1 MSTKEPSVYLRLLTN
16 NNYKVMKKA
25 ILFILFMTLQT
36 VIYAQ
41 ERQYLPFLEEGKA
54 WYYYYYGSDDESHK
68 WLVVGDEV
76 EVDGKSYK
84 KIVDWD
90 TRRCVC
96 LMREEGSKVYC
107 MQDGNEYLLYDF
119 GLNVGDTFET
129 PNGNATV
136 VAVKEIMVG
145 SRSHRVLD
153 VRDNENNSYS
163 NWWIEGVGGWNYLTK
178 SILGADDNYELVQC
192 LLDGVPLF
200 TCYNFWALP
209 VFFAQ
214 ERQYVPFVE
223 EGKSWYCGYYHPY
236 DIFPP
241 SAADPAGEG
250 IDHIFTIQG
259 DTQINDKAYKKVYCQ
274 CKEYYG
280 DDEFHYY
287 CAVRE
292 EDYRVYIVKNG
303 ATEEKLIYDFSNPGE
318 LATYPFDSREYV
330 RNGGIRFE
338 RFLPG
343 QLEYSITINNDG
355 IVDFRDYYG
364 KWIEGVGAVSNCPF
378 DIKYDNDVIFD
389 KDVWVRTVM
398 KDGEYVYND
407 EWSAKPS
414 FPPGPTLID
423 NRRRIDTPYKN
434 SPLYDLQGRQLKSLP
449 NKGVYIQNGKKV
461 VVK

>member
-1 MSTKEPSVYLRLLTN
+1 
-16 NNYKVMKKA
+16 MKKA

-36 VIYAQ
+36 VLYAQ

-68 WLVVGDEV
+68 WLVAGDEV

-96 LMREEGSKVYC
+96 LMREEGSKIYC

-119 GLNVGDTFET
+119 GLNVGDTFES

-318 LATYPFDSREYV
+318 LATFPFDSRDYV
-330 RNGGIRFE
+330 RNVGIRF
-338 RFLPG
+338 
-343 QLEYSITINNDG
+343 
-355 IVDFRDYYG
+355 
-364 KWIEGVGAVSNCPF
+364 
-378 DIKYDNDVIFD
+378 
-389 KDVWVRTVM
+389 
-398 KDGEYVYND
+398 
-407 EWSAKPS
+407 
-414 FPPGPTLID
+414 
-423 NRRRIDTPYKN
+423 
-434 SPLYDLQGRQLKSLP
+434 
-449 NKGVYIQNGKKV
+449 
-461 VVK
+461 